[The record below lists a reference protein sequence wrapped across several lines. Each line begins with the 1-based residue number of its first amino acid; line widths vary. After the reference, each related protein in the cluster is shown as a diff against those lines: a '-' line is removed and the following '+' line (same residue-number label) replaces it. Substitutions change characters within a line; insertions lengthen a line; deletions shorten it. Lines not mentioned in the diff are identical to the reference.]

1 VKQTKKRQ
9 NNETVYLKI
18 SLVTDLTLLVP
29 ALQQTVCVDNVT
41 YLYRSWN
48 KDTKTVKTK
57 TRTAN
62 AIRKSV
68 AWIFRLNF
76 FNIKNKVSGEQRID
90 IFCNFASFY
99 GII

>member
-1 VKQTKKRQ
+1 
-9 NNETVYLKI
+9 
-18 SLVTDLTLLVP
+18 
-29 ALQQTVCVDNVT
+29 
-41 YLYRSWN
+41 
-48 KDTKTVKTK
+48 VKTE

>member
-1 VKQTKKRQ
+1 MKLSIR
-9 NNETVYLKI
+9 NFLL
-18 SLVTDLTLLVP
+18 SLTLLMP
-29 ALQQTVCVDNVT
+29 ALQQTACADNVT
-41 YLYRSWN
+41 YLYRSW
-48 KDTKTVKTK
+48 DESTKTVKTE
-57 TRTAN
+57 TRTN

>member
-1 VKQTKKRQ
+1 MQNKVTKYT
-9 NNETVYLKI
+9 NIKI
-18 SLVTDLTLLVP
+18 CSY
-29 ALQQTVCVDNVT
+29 C
-41 YLYRSWN
+41 SW
-48 KDTKTVKTK
+48 DESTKTVKTK